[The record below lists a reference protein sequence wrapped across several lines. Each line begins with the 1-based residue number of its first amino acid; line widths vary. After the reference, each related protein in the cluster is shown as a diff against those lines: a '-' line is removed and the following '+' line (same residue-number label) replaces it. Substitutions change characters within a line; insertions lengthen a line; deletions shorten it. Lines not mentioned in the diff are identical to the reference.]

1 MTQTS
6 SRGLKFFILAV
17 LLALGGGLFLM
28 LGPPQLLAK
37 TESPEFCASCH
48 VMEAQYEAWFHQ
60 GAHRRK
66 ACVECHLPHGNL
78 AEYYTWKSIDGMKDV
93 VVFNSGRVPE
103 RIVISQH
110 GEKVLQ
116 GNCVRC
122 HESAVE
128 MINQERNCWSCHRRL
143 SHTRSGAI
151 ETR

>member
-1 MTQTS
+1 MEQKS

-28 LGPPQLLAK
+28 LGPPGLLAK
-37 TESPEFCASCH
+37 TEAPEFCASCH

-78 AEYYTWKSIDGMKDV
+78 AVYYTWKSIDGMKDV

-103 RIVISQH
+103 RIVISDH
-110 GEKVLQ
+110 GRKVLQ
-116 GNCVRC
+116 GNCIRC

-128 MINQERNCWSCHRRL
+128 MINQERDCWTCHRRL